1 MDTDYGLLEDA
12 PEASAAPAR
21 PLRRVWAP
29 VALGMGLTLAA
40 AVPLTLLRQTKLPD
54 PTAQRLVQ
62 VPSLS
67 AMPTACDGWAQR
79 CLAGAA
85 AAEAQTLGRFWPSA
99 LCADGAKLSCA
110 NRAAVWASPSLALP
124 PNLDPDPVTPE
135 DIATA
140 PSGALVLFLP
150 GTGTP
155 PAAVGAL
162 LEAAADMGHHVLGL
176 SYAALPIAV
185 SQLDLWC
192 TRPGVDAAKC
202 NVQLHEG
209 VLFGREAPGGD
220 APWTDETG
228 GVWPVLPEESVAAL
242 AASALRA
249 LGWTQYLRH
258 DNQTVAWERVVVA
271 GHSQGAGHAAYLSV
285 VRPVRAAVLFSG
297 PQEGTQNGRAWIRP
311 DGVAGGGGGGG
322 GGGGEGPIRRAAF
335 GLREECG
342 DTPYAADSYCAALF
356 PGGLQ
361 RKNLGALGLQPGL
374 MGNSSGFVVLD
385 YTPLQLG
392 VGRSHHE
399 SIALGKQAPPAVV
412 AIWKTLFA
420 AL

>member
-1 MDTDYGLLEDA
+1 ML
-12 PEASAAPAR
+12 
-21 PLRRVWAP
+21 LRR
-29 VALGMGLTLAA
+29 
-40 AVPLTLLRQTKLPD
+40 
-54 PTAQRLVQ
+54 AQLHDAETQQLVE

-67 AMPTACDGWAQR
+67 ATPTACDGWEHR
-79 CLAGAA
+79 CLVGAD
-85 AAEAQTLGRFWPSA
+85 AAEAQSLGQFWPRA
-99 LCADGAKLSCA
+99 LCAEGAKLSCA
-110 NRAAVWASPSLALP
+110 FRAKAWASPSLALP
-124 PNLDPDPVTPE
+124 PHLDPDPATPE

-162 LEAAADMGHHVLGL
+162 LQAAADMGHHVLGL

-192 TRPGVDAAKC
+192 TRPGADAAKC
-202 NVQLHEG
+202 NVQLHEN
-209 VLFGREAPGGD
+209 VLFGREAPDGD

-242 AASALRA
+242 AASALRG
-249 LGWTQYLRH
+249 LGWTQYLRP
-258 DNQTVAWERVVVA
+258 DNQTVAWEHVVVA

-285 VRPVRAAVLFSG
+285 ARPVRAAVLFSG
-297 PQEGTQNGRAWIRP
+297 PQEGPQNGRAWI
-311 DGVAGGGGGGG
+311 GGGGGGG
-322 GGGGEGPIRRAAF
+322 GNGGAGPLRRAAF

-342 DTPYAADSYCAALF
+342 DTPYAAESYCARLF
-356 PGGLQ
+356 PGLQ
-361 RKNLGALGLQPGL
+361 RRNLGALGLQPGL
-374 MGNSSGFVVLD
+374 MGNASGFVVLD
-385 YTPLQLG
+385 YTPLELG